1 MSQPEIITVNSEA
14 LEAQIREQLPS
25 QSGFGSELQAS
36 NVIMPII
43 DLTSA
48 AEGSS
53 LGANL
58 QTALSHGSAIPFA
71 VVNGNST
78 ITSTAGFYRV
88 FGTCVYEPTTAVA
101 GGHFQI
107 NNGVS
112 SVKIYELR
120 SPNGTANATTGVAS
134 YDFVVFLAAGDSLIC
149 TSFTA
154 NSEFAGSIRQIATVT
169 GNLVHPVGFV
179 AE

>member
-53 LGANL
+53 LGQNL

-71 VVNGNST
+71 VTNGTTT
-78 ITSTAGFYRV
+78 ITSTAGFYRI
-88 FGTCVYEPTTAVA
+88 FGTCVYEPTTSVA
-101 GGHFQI
+101 GGHFRIDDGATQ
-107 NNGVS
+107 
-112 SVKIYELR
+112 VKVYELR
-120 SPNGTANATTGVAS
+120 SPNGTANNTTGVAS
-134 YDFVVFLAAGDSLIC
+134 YDFVVFLAAGDTLTC
-149 TSFTA
+149 TSFTV
-154 NSEFAGSIRQIATVT
+154 NSELAGSARQIATVT
-169 GNLVHPVGFV
+169 GALVQPVGFV